1 MPPKRKRGGSIVAQK
16 EKPAKRPRKVVKEE
30 HGDSSPLSDPPT
42 DIDCPQSKKGK
53 KNAFTPVRKPKKN
66 VFAVL
71 DEDKLGGEKATLEDN
86 EALLDKSFETSSGE
100 SGGETSDEESDDDA
114 AWETVDLGGSSAATP
129 VTAGAP
135 IMPRKDLNLT
145 LEKHPTSIIERKKSS
160 ITAMDR
166 TIRALTHC
174 MHVQCLLAHGRIRN
188 QWINDE
194 EVKGILLSMVPQSVL
209 SIWNCEDPHKHFGR
223 LLDALQKW
231 WRIKF
236 KITKPGLRKVG
247 YTPIASKD
255 DPSAKGDHDN
265 DEVFKSIKELREAA
279 AKLEGSRDLGA
290 QLFTSLLRAI
300 GIDARMVFSLQPLGY
315 GFGKYEDA
323 PKRKKKKADGITTA
337 TESELSAVESST
349 TAKSRPASELNAS
362 ELDDSLSDADS
373 AISDSQST
381 SKRNVTPKKKTP
393 SPDADL
399 TYPFFWTEVYDEG
412 KRHQWVPAETLVL
425 RNCDTSNPENYEPR
439 GKIAEERRMVMCY
452 VVAFEE
458 DGYAKDVTMR
468 YVKNFPG
475 KAKAFRV
482 WPTSKARGNK
492 VETQDWWRGL
502 LTPLL
507 RPERTERDEKE
518 DKALQ
523 RVTEKET
530 KAPTTIGAYKDH
542 PEFVLERHLKREEA
556 MKPDAKPV
564 RELAVGKGEK
574 AKTEKVYRRA
584 DIELVFG
591 VEAWYKEG
599 RKVKVGEEPLKKVKA
614 RAVTLTRK
622 REHEQQMAE
631 NEGPVLQ
638 GLYAKYQTEL
648 YRPPPVVDGVVP
660 KNSYGNADCFVPTMI
675 PEGAVHLP
683 HRGIAKVAKKLGIDY
698 AEAITGF
705 EFKSQRAIPVATG
718 VLVATENADIIME
731 AFREAEQIRL
741 EKESGKREAEA
752 LKKWRKF
759 IVGMRIRERL
769 IDEYGNDHEGLK
781 KHEERQSEFAHLG
794 EDEGHGGFVT
804 GAHVKDDEEKVD
816 AFDRDFGGGFLPKGM
831 DVELLPEKGGV
842 VDEGGGFL
850 PEGDGDDDVKP
861 EPEFAISYG
870 GGFIPDDIP
879 TKANSPIREESPA
892 AGSDDTEV
900 SKYFTDVKRPK
911 EEKPNAQKRGTMQV
925 EAEASTTPPRR
936 SSRAT
941 RNTKS
946 MVEAMVDDAVDE
958 LDE

>member
-1 MPPKRKRGGSIVAQK
+1 M
-16 EKPAKRPRKVVKEE
+16 
-30 HGDSSPLSDPPT
+30 
-42 DIDCPQSKKGK
+42 
-53 KNAFTPVRKPKKN
+53 
-66 VFAVL
+66 
-71 DEDKLGGEKATLEDN
+71 
-86 EALLDKSFETSSGE
+86 
-100 SGGETSDEESDDDA
+100 
-114 AWETVDLGGSSAATP
+114 
-129 VTAGAP
+129 
-135 IMPRKDLNLT
+135 
-145 LEKHPTSIIERKKSS
+145 ERKKSS

-209 SIWNCEDPHKHFGR
+209 SIWNREDPDKHFSR
-223 LLDALQKW
+223 LLDTLQKW

-247 YTPIASKD
+247 YTSIASKD
-255 DPSAKGDHDN
+255 EPSAKEDHVY
-265 DEVFKSIKELREAA
+265 DEVFRSIHDFRETA

-315 GFGKYEDA
+315 GFGKFEDA
-323 PKRKKKKADGITTA
+323 PKRKK
-337 TESELSAVESST
+337 
-349 TAKSRPASELNAS
+349 R
-362 ELDDSLSDADS
+362 
-373 AISDSQST
+373 
-381 SKRNVTPKKKTP
+381 KKKP
-393 SPDADL
+393 PIPDADL
-399 TYPFFWTEVYDEG
+399 PYPFFWTEWFPV
-412 KRHQWVPAETLVL
+412 ETLVL
-425 RNCDTSNPENYEPR
+425 RNCDTSNPDNYEPR

-458 DGYAKDVTMR
+458 DGCAKDVTMR

-492 VETQDWWRGL
+492 VETQDWWRDVI
-502 LTPLL
+502 TPLM

-518 DKALQ
+518 DKTLQ
-523 RVTEKET
+523 KVTEKKT

-574 AKTEKVYRRA
+574 AKTEKIYRRA
-584 DIELVFG
+584 EIELVFG

-648 YRPPPVVDGVVP
+648 YRPPPVVNGAIP

-675 PEGAVHLP
+675 PEGAIHLP

-718 VLVATENADIIME
+718 VLVATENADMLME

-741 EKESGKREAEA
+741 EKESGKRQAEA

-769 IDEYGNDHEGLK
+769 RDEYGNDHEGLK
-781 KHEERQSEFAHLG
+781 KHEERQSEFAHVE
-794 EDEGHGGFVT
+794 EDGGHGEFVT
-804 GAHVKDDEEKVD
+804 DAHVKDDEEKVD
-816 AFDRDFGGGFLPKGM
+816 AFGRDFGGGFLPEGM
-831 DVELLPEKGGV
+831 DVELLPEKRGV
-842 VDEGGGFL
+842 
-850 PEGDGDDDVKP
+850 
-861 EPEFAISYG
+861 
-870 GGFIPDDIP
+870 
-879 TKANSPIREESPA
+879 
-892 AGSDDTEV
+892 
-900 SKYFTDVKRPK
+900 
-911 EEKPNAQKRGTMQV
+911 
-925 EAEASTTPPRR
+925 
-936 SSRAT
+936 
-941 RNTKS
+941 
-946 MVEAMVDDAVDE
+946 
-958 LDE
+958 LDEET